1 MKIGSMVKIAE
12 NVSWMNLYTDYGVG
26 IVVDI
31 EPDFYKKGNNKFDRV
46 RVYWAGKNRV
56 DFEPILFLKEIE

>member
-12 NVSWMNLYTDYGVG
+12 NVSWMDLYTEYGIG
-26 IVVDI
+26 IVIDI
-31 EPDFYKKGNNKFDRV
+31 ETDFYKKGSNKFDRV
-46 RVYWAGKNRV
+46 RVYWVGKNQI

>member
-26 IVVDI
+26 IIVDI
-31 EPDFYKKGNNKFDRV
+31 EPDFYKKGSNKFDRIW
-46 RVYWAGKNRV
+46 VYWVGKNQI
-56 DFEPILFLKEIE
+56 DFEPVLFLKEIE